1 MKNKKRLL
9 SQKIVLT
16 FLIISMVASS
26 LLMLTGCSAEKSPV
40 QVLDETLQYWKNKDE
55 KSFKKSFKNKK
66 VSMYSLI
73 ETSTDDNK
81 DLIEISKKLEE
92 KIYSGLKYKI
102 LSDSQNDA
110 SHATVDVQISTIDT
124 NSFLNEFIK
133 KIMNFYYESK
143 STNSSLKEEQ
153 FYEEI
158 NEDFQLYYQINFK
171 NKVPVSR
178 KYKGIKLLF
187 QKINKEWKITNNETL
202 INALTGGY
210 LEYQY

>member
-1 MKNKKRLL
+1 MNNKKRLL
-9 SQKIVLT
+9 FQKIVLT

-40 QVLDETLQYWKNKDE
+40 QVLDETLQYWKNKNE

-66 VSMYSLI
+66 VAMYSLI
-73 ETSTDDNK
+73 ETSADENK

-158 NEDFQLYYQINFK
+158 NEDFEKIIVARNFTVTVK
-171 NKVPVSR
+171 
-178 KYKGIKLLF
+178 F

>member
-40 QVLDETLQYWKNKDE
+40 QVLDVTLQYWKNKDE

-66 VSMYSLI
+66 VAMYSLI
-73 ETSTDDNK
+73 ETSADDNK

-153 FYEEI
+153 FY
-158 NEDFQLYYQINFK
+158 
-171 NKVPVSR
+171 
-178 KYKGIKLLF
+178 
-187 QKINKEWKITNNETL
+187 
-202 INALTGGY
+202 LTH
-210 LEYQY
+210 

>member
-1 MKNKKRLL
+1 
-9 SQKIVLT
+9 
-16 FLIISMVASS
+16 
-26 LLMLTGCSAEKSPV
+26 
-40 QVLDETLQYWKNKDE
+40 
-55 KSFKKSFKNKK
+55 
-66 VSMYSLI
+66 MYSLI
-73 ETSTDDNK
+73 ETSADDNK

-133 KIMNFYYESK
+133 KIMNFYDESK

-158 NEDFQLYYQINFK
+158 NEDFEKIIVARNFTVTVK
-171 NKVPVSR
+171 
-178 KYKGIKLLF
+178 F

>member
-1 MKNKKRLL
+1 MNNKKRLL
-9 SQKIVLT
+9 FQKIVLT

-40 QVLDETLQYWKNKDE
+40 QVLDETLQYWKNKNE

-66 VSMYSLI
+66 VAMYSLI
-73 ETSTDDNK
+73 ETSADDNK

-133 KIMNFYYESK
+133 KIINFHYESK

-158 NEDFQLYYQINFK
+158 NEDFEKIIVARNFTVTVK
-171 NKVPVSR
+171 
-178 KYKGIKLLF
+178 F

>member
-66 VSMYSLI
+66 VAMYSLI
-73 ETSTDDNK
+73 ETSADDNK

-133 KIMNFYYESK
+133 NHEFLLRIK
-143 STNSSLKEEQ
+143 
-153 FYEEI
+153 
-158 NEDFQLYYQINFK
+158 
-171 NKVPVSR
+171 
-178 KYKGIKLLF
+178 KYKQLIKRRTILRR
-187 QKINKEWKITNNETL
+187 N
-202 INALTGGY
+202 
-210 LEYQY
+210 

>member
-1 MKNKKRLL
+1 MNNKKRLL
-9 SQKIVLT
+9 FQKIVLT

-40 QVLDETLQYWKNKDE
+40 QVLDETLQYWKNKNE

-66 VSMYSLI
+66 VAMYSLI
-73 ETSTDDNK
+73 ETSADDNK

-158 NEDFQLYYQINFK
+158 NEDFEKIIVARNFTVTVK
-171 NKVPVSR
+171 
-178 KYKGIKLLF
+178 F

-202 INALTGGY
+202 VNALTGGY

>member
-1 MKNKKRLL
+1 MNNKKRLL
-9 SQKIVLT
+9 FQKIVLT

-40 QVLDETLQYWKNKDE
+40 QVLDETLQYWKNKNE

-66 VSMYSLI
+66 VAMYSLI
-73 ETSTDDNK
+73 ETSADDNK

-110 SHATVDVQISTIDT
+110 SHETVDVQISTIDT

-158 NEDFQLYYQINFK
+158 NEDFEKIIVARNFTVTVK
-171 NKVPVSR
+171 
-178 KYKGIKLLF
+178 F

>member
-1 MKNKKRLL
+1 MNIKKRLL
-9 SQKIVLT
+9 FQKIVLT

-40 QVLDETLQYWKNKDE
+40 QVLDETLQYWKNKNE

-66 VSMYSLI
+66 VAMYSLI
-73 ETSTDDNK
+73 ETSADDNK

-133 KIMNFYYESK
+133 KIINFYYESK

-158 NEDFQLYYQINFK
+158 NEDFEKIIVARNFTVTVK
-171 NKVPVSR
+171 
-178 KYKGIKLLF
+178 F

>member
-1 MKNKKRLL
+1 MNNKKRLL
-9 SQKIVLT
+9 FQKIVLT

-40 QVLDETLQYWKNKDE
+40 QVLDETLQYWKNKNE

-66 VSMYSLI
+66 VAMYSLI
-73 ETSTDDNK
+73 ETSADDNK

-102 LSDSQNDA
+102 IYDSQNDS

-133 KIMNFYYESK
+133 KIINFYYESK

-158 NEDFQLYYQINFK
+158 NEDFEKIIVARNFTVTVK
-171 NKVPVSR
+171 
-178 KYKGIKLLF
+178 F

>member
-1 MKNKKRLL
+1 MNNKKRLL
-9 SQKIVLT
+9 FQKIVLT

-40 QVLDETLQYWKNKDE
+40 QVLDETLQYWKNKNE

-66 VSMYSLI
+66 VAMYSLI
-73 ETSTDDNK
+73 ETSADDNK

-110 SHATVDVQISTIDT
+110 SHATVDIQISTIDT

-158 NEDFQLYYQINFK
+158 NEDFEKIIVARNFTVTVK
-171 NKVPVSR
+171 
-178 KYKGIKLLF
+178 F

>member
-1 MKNKKRLL
+1 MNNKKRLL
-9 SQKIVLT
+9 FQKIVLT

-26 LLMLTGCSAEKSPV
+26 LLMLAGCSTEKSPV
-40 QVLDETLQYWKNKDE
+40 QVLDETLQYWKNKNE

-66 VSMYSLI
+66 VAMYSLI
-73 ETSTDDNK
+73 ETSADDNK

-158 NEDFQLYYQINFK
+158 NEDFEKIIVARNFTVTVK
-171 NKVPVSR
+171 
-178 KYKGIKLLF
+178 F

>member
-73 ETSTDDNK
+73 ETSADDNK

-158 NEDFQLYYQINFK
+158 NEDFEKIITARNFTVTVK
-171 NKVPVSR
+171 
-178 KYKGIKLLF
+178 F
-187 QKINKEWKITNNETL
+187 QKINQEWKITNNETL

>member
-1 MKNKKRLL
+1 MNNKKRLL
-9 SQKIVLT
+9 FQKIVLT

-26 LLMLTGCSAEKSPV
+26 LLMLTGCSTEKSPV
-40 QVLDETLQYWKNKDE
+40 QVLDETLQYWKNKNE

-66 VSMYSLI
+66 VAMYSLI
-73 ETSTDDNK
+73 ETSADDNK

-133 KIMNFYYESK
+133 KSWIF
-143 STNSSLKEEQ
+143 
-153 FYEEI
+153 
-158 NEDFQLYYQINFK
+158 
-171 NKVPVSR
+171 
-178 KYKGIKLLF
+178 
-187 QKINKEWKITNNETL
+187 ITNQKVQT
-202 INALTGGY
+202 AH
-210 LEYQY
+210 

>member
-1 MKNKKRLL
+1 MNNKKRLL
-9 SQKIVLT
+9 FQKIVLT

-40 QVLDETLQYWKNKDE
+40 QVLDETLQYWKNKNE

-66 VSMYSLI
+66 VAMYSLI
-73 ETSTDDNK
+73 ETSADDNK

-158 NEDFQLYYQINFK
+158 NEDFEKIIVARNFTVTVK
-171 NKVPVSR
+171 
-178 KYKGIKLLF
+178 F

>member
-66 VSMYSLI
+66 VAMYSLI
-73 ETSTDDNK
+73 ETSADDNK

-158 NEDFQLYYQINFK
+158 NEDFEKIITARNFTVTVK
-171 NKVPVSR
+171 
-178 KYKGIKLLF
+178 F
-187 QKINKEWKITNNETL
+187 QKRNKEWKITNNETL

>member
-66 VSMYSLI
+66 VAMYSLI
-73 ETSTDDNK
+73 ETSADDNK

-158 NEDFQLYYQINFK
+158 NEDFEKIITARYFTVTVK
-171 NKVPVSR
+171 
-178 KYKGIKLLF
+178 F
-187 QKINKEWKITNNETL
+187 QKRNKEWKITNNETL

>member
-66 VSMYSLI
+66 VAMYSLI
-73 ETSTDDNK
+73 ETSADDNK

-158 NEDFQLYYQINFK
+158 NEDFEKIITARNFTVTVK
-171 NKVPVSR
+171 
-178 KYKGIKLLF
+178 F
-187 QKINKEWKITNNETL
+187 QKINQEWKITNNETL

>member
-1 MKNKKRLL
+1 MNNKKRLL
-9 SQKIVLT
+9 FQKIVLT

-66 VSMYSLI
+66 VAMYSLI
-73 ETSTDDNK
+73 ETSADDNK

-158 NEDFQLYYQINFK
+158 NEDFEKIIVARNFTVTVK
-171 NKVPVSR
+171 
-178 KYKGIKLLF
+178 F

>member
-1 MKNKKRLL
+1 MNNKKRLL
-9 SQKIVLT
+9 FQKIVLT

-26 LLMLTGCSAEKSPV
+26 LLMLTGCSTEKSPV
-40 QVLDETLQYWKNKDE
+40 QVLDETLQYWKNKNE

-66 VSMYSLI
+66 VAMYSLI
-73 ETSTDDNK
+73 ETSADDNK

-158 NEDFQLYYQINFK
+158 NEDFEKIIVARNFTVTVK
-171 NKVPVSR
+171 
-178 KYKGIKLLF
+178 F

>member
-66 VSMYSLI
+66 VAMYSLI
-73 ETSTDDNK
+73 ETSADDNK

-158 NEDFQLYYQINFK
+158 NEDFEKIITARNFTVTVK
-171 NKVPVSR
+171 
-178 KYKGIKLLF
+178 F
-187 QKINKEWKITNNETL
+187 QKRNKEWKITNNETF

>member
-1 MKNKKRLL
+1 MNNKKRLL
-9 SQKIVLT
+9 FQKIVLT

-40 QVLDETLQYWKNKDE
+40 QVLDETLQYWKNKNE

-66 VSMYSLI
+66 VAMYSLI
-73 ETSTDDNK
+73 ETSADDNK

-133 KIMNFYYESK
+133 KIINFYYESK

-158 NEDFQLYYQINFK
+158 NEDFEKIIVARNFTVTVK
-171 NKVPVSR
+171 
-178 KYKGIKLLF
+178 F

>member
-1 MKNKKRLL
+1 MNNKKRLL
-9 SQKIVLT
+9 FQKIVLT

-26 LLMLTGCSAEKSPV
+26 LLMLTGCSTEKSPV
-40 QVLDETLQYWKNKDE
+40 QVLDETLQYWKNKNE
-55 KSFKKSFKNKK
+55 KSFKKSFKNIK
-66 VSMYSLI
+66 VAMYSLI
-73 ETSTDDNK
+73 ETSADDNK

-158 NEDFQLYYQINFK
+158 NEDFEKIIVARNFTVTVK
-171 NKVPVSR
+171 
-178 KYKGIKLLF
+178 F

>member
-1 MKNKKRLL
+1 MNNKKRLL
-9 SQKIVLT
+9 FQKIVLT

-26 LLMLTGCSAEKSPV
+26 LLMLTGCSTEKSPV
-40 QVLDETLQYWKNKDE
+40 QVLDETLQYWKNKNE

-66 VSMYSLI
+66 VAMYSLI
-73 ETSTDDNK
+73 ETSADDNK

-133 KIMNFYYESK
+133 NHEFLLRIK
-143 STNSSLKEEQ
+143 
-153 FYEEI
+153 
-158 NEDFQLYYQINFK
+158 
-171 NKVPVSR
+171 
-178 KYKGIKLLF
+178 KYKQLIKRRTILRR
-187 QKINKEWKITNNETL
+187 N
-202 INALTGGY
+202 
-210 LEYQY
+210 

>member
-66 VSMYSLI
+66 VAMYSLI
-73 ETSTDDNK
+73 ETSADDNK

-158 NEDFQLYYQINFK
+158 NEDFEKIITARNFTVTVK
-171 NKVPVSR
+171 
-178 KYKGIKLLF
+178 F
-187 QKINKEWKITNNETL
+187 QKINQEWKITNNETL
-202 INALTGGY
+202 ISALTGGY

>member
-1 MKNKKRLL
+1 MNNKKRLL
-9 SQKIVLT
+9 FQKIVLT

-40 QVLDETLQYWKNKDE
+40 QVLDETLQYWKNK
-55 KSFKKSFKNKK
+55 K
-66 VSMYSLI
+66 VAMYSLI
-73 ETSTDDNK
+73 ETSADDNK

-158 NEDFQLYYQINFK
+158 NEDFEKIIVARNFTVTVK
-171 NKVPVSR
+171 
-178 KYKGIKLLF
+178 F

>member
-40 QVLDETLQYWKNKDE
+40 QVLDETLQYWKNKNE

-66 VSMYSLI
+66 VAMYSLI
-73 ETSTDDNK
+73 ETSADDNK

-158 NEDFQLYYQINFK
+158 NEDFEKIIVARNFTVTVK
-171 NKVPVSR
+171 
-178 KYKGIKLLF
+178 F

>member
-66 VSMYSLI
+66 VAMYSLI
-73 ETSTDDNK
+73 ETSADDNK

-158 NEDFQLYYQINFK
+158 NEDFEKIIVARNFTVTVK
-171 NKVPVSR
+171 
-178 KYKGIKLLF
+178 F

>member
-66 VSMYSLI
+66 VAMYSLI
-73 ETSTDDNK
+73 ETSADDNK

-158 NEDFQLYYQINFK
+158 NEDFEKIITARNFTVTVK
-171 NKVPVSR
+171 
-178 KYKGIKLLF
+178 F
-187 QKINKEWKITNNETL
+187 QKRNKEWKITNNETL
-202 INALTGGY
+202 LNALTGGY

>member
-40 QVLDETLQYWKNKDE
+40 QVLDVTLQYWKNKDE

-66 VSMYSLI
+66 VAMYSLI
-73 ETSTDDNK
+73 ETSADDNK
-81 DLIEISKKLEE
+81 VLIEISKKLEE
-92 KIYSGLKYKI
+92 KIYSGIKYKI

-158 NEDFQLYYQINFK
+158 NEDFEKIITARNFTVTVK
-171 NKVPVSR
+171 
-178 KYKGIKLLF
+178 F

>member
-55 KSFKKSFKNKK
+55 KSFKNKK
-66 VSMYSLI
+66 VAMYSLI
-73 ETSTDDNK
+73 ETSADDNK

-158 NEDFQLYYQINFK
+158 NEDFEKIITARNFTVTVK
-171 NKVPVSR
+171 
-178 KYKGIKLLF
+178 F
-187 QKINKEWKITNNETL
+187 QKRNKEWKITNNETL

>member
-1 MKNKKRLL
+1 MNNKKRLL
-9 SQKIVLT
+9 FQKIVLT

-40 QVLDETLQYWKNKDE
+40 QVLDETLQYWKNKNE

-66 VSMYSLI
+66 VAMYSLI
-73 ETSTDDNK
+73 ETSADDNK

-158 NEDFQLYYQINFK
+158 NEDFEKIIVARNFTVTVK
-171 NKVPVSR
+171 
-178 KYKGIKLLF
+178 F

-210 LEYQY
+210 LEYRY